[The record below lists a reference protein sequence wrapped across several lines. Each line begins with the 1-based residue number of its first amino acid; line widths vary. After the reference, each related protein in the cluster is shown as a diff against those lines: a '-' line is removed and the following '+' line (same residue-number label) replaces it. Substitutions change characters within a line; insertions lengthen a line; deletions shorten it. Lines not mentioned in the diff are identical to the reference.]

1 MRLPWPTGYMD
12 DKVRRY
18 GLMFKIG
25 SESASQLVYF
35 GEPDVVREIFML
47 DASKVVNG
55 RSNGVLQT
63 MVGEHSILLLDVS
76 STNYNV
82 SL

>member
-1 MRLPWPTGYMD
+1 MEIYKGVRILMRLPWPTGYMD

-35 GEPDVVREIFML
+35 GEPDVV
-47 DASKVVNG
+47 
-55 RSNGVLQT
+55 
-63 MVGEHSILLLDVS
+63 
-76 STNYNV
+76 
-82 SL
+82 